1 MADLGLKIKSDT
13 ELTKIELQCV
23 HQNGLIYVVSSE
35 SSWVCT
41 EDLRHVHAL
50 SGFFTQLIEFD
61 DPKVQEAM
69 QKWGIYFRPRP
80 LVEEDDAQ

>member
-1 MADLGLKIKSDT
+1 MKKLGLKIKSDS
-13 ELTKIELQCV
+13 ELTKIEMQCI
-23 HQNGLIYVVSSE
+23 HQNGLIYVIPAE

-50 SGFFTQLIEFD
+50 SGFFKQLIEFD
-61 DPKVQEAM
+61 DPKIQDAM

-80 LVEEDDAQ
+80 LPDESES

>member
-1 MADLGLKIKSDT
+1 MTDLGLKIKSDT

-23 HQNGLIYVVSSE
+23 HQNGLIYVVPSE

-50 SGFFTQLIEFD
+50 SGFFKQLIEFD
-61 DPKVQEAM
+61 DPKIQEAM

-80 LVEEDDAQ
+80 LAEEDDVQ

>member
-1 MADLGLKIKSDT
+1 MTEFGLKIKSEA
-13 ELTKIELQCV
+13 ELTKIEVQCV
-23 HQNGLIYVVSSE
+23 HQNGLIYVVPSE

-50 SGFFTQLIEFD
+50 SGFFKQLIELE
-61 DPKVQEAM
+61 DPKIQEAM

-80 LVEEDDAQ
+80 LADDEQS

>member
-1 MADLGLKIKSDT
+1 MTEFGLKIKSEA
-13 ELTKIELQCV
+13 ELTKIEVQCV
-23 HQNGLIYVVSSE
+23 HQNGLIYVVPSE

-50 SGFFTQLIEFD
+50 AGFFKQLIELE
-61 DPKVQEAM
+61 DPKIQEAM

-80 LVEEDDAQ
+80 LADDEQS